1 MPSLETVEPLVATL
15 RGFAKDGLSV
25 QTVVEQAGDRR
36 DRKQWHIDVVGNDR
50 PGIVKQLAT
59 AIVGAGGNV
68 EELITGLESAAMSG
82 HPIFRA
88 RGVVSLPQDADEQA
102 MVSAIEHLG
111 PDLAVEIS

>member
-1 MPSLETVEPLVATL
+1 
-15 RGFAKDGLSV
+15 
-25 QTVVEQAGDRR
+25 
-36 DRKQWHIDVVGNDR
+36 
-50 PGIVKQLAT
+50 
-59 AIVGAGGNV
+59 
-68 EELITGLESAAMSG
+68 MSG